1 MDFISTDFRILVV
14 DDIPAN
20 ILLLK
25 IILEKEGYQIETAEN
40 GEEALEKIEQ
50 QLPDLILLDVMMP
63 GMSGYEVADIIRAR
77 EEWKETGIIFITAL
91 TGSNNIVEGFKHG
104 GNDYISKPFN
114 KEEFLIKIKHQL
126 SLAEAKRLIKLEN
139 EKLQRTIQSRDTLYS
154 IIAHDLRS
162 PLGSIKMTLNT
173 LSLLVTDEQ
182 IGEDL
187 REMLK
192 SANKTT
198 EDLFS
203 LLDNLLKWTKSL
215 TGRLSV
221 VFQEMNL
228 VEIIQGIAQV
238 FEIGAQL
245 KGIRIAVEGP
255 QVAIAHCDVDMIK
268 TVIRNLLS
276 NAIKFS
282 NPNSTIRIAIH
293 PEESKIQ
300 VDITDQGVGM
310 TPEQQ
315 QKLAAAESFTTFGTK
330 NEEGSGLGLTLC
342 RDFIQKNNG
351 KFWFTSEA
359 QKGSTFSFELNS
371 AQTAEMIQ

>member
-1 MDFISTDFRILVV
+1 MNLTPSEFRILIV

-25 IILEKEGYQIETAEN
+25 IILEKEGFLVETAES
-40 GEEALEKIEQ
+40 GEEAIEKIELQ
-50 QLPDLILLDVMMP
+50 QPDLILLDVMMP
-63 GMSGYEVADIIRAR
+63 GMDGYQVADIVRR
-77 EEWKETGIIFITAL
+77 KEEWKEIGIIFITAL
-91 TGSNNIVEGFKHG
+91 TGSNNIVEGFKRG

-126 SLAEAKRLIKLEN
+126 SLAAAKRLIKLEN

-173 LSLLVTDEQ
+173 LSLLVSDEQ

-187 REMLK
+187 KAMLQ

-215 TGRLSV
+215 TGRLNV
-221 VFQEMNL
+221 VFQEMDIL
-228 VEIIQGIAQV
+228 EIIQGIVQV

-245 KGIRIAVEGP
+245 KNINIRIEAPG
-255 QVAIAHCDVDMIK
+255 IARVRCDVDMIK

-282 NPNSTIRIAIH
+282 NANSEILVRVEFVNDRIQIH
-293 PEESKIQ
+293 IQ
-300 VDITDQGVGM
+300 DHGIGM
-310 TPEQQ
+310 TEQQ
-315 QKLAAAESFTTFGTK
+315 LKQLSAKESFTSYGTK
-330 NEEGSGLGLTLC
+330 NEEGSGLGLMLC

-351 KFWFTSEA
+351 EFWFKSTHG
-359 QKGSTFSFELNS
+359 KGSTFSFDLEKIS
-371 AQTAEMIQ
+371 